1 MQSSPSFR
9 RRLIGGVA
17 LAAAL
22 CAGQAVAQEEST
34 SVEELVVTAPNY
46 VPTTN
51 TAATKIDIPLV
62 ETPQSISVIT
72 RDQLDV
78 LNIQDLQEAVR
89 YTSGVV
95 AENFGD
101 DARFDWLQI
110 RGFQPVQFIDGL
122 QAPVGST
129 TNVGIDLWGAQ
140 SIEILKG
147 PAGTLYGATPPGG
160 IVNVTMRRPESEFGG
175 EVKGQYGSFDSWQL
189 AGDITGPIGDGR
201 VQARLTAL
209 WSDYGTQTE
218 FVHGS
223 RIFVAPA
230 LSWDITP
237 DTRLTLLAYYQD
249 DQIDGVSSGFLPAQ
263 GTLLPNPNGPI
274 PVERNVGEPGYNL
287 FSREQY
293 GIGYDFSHRFNEH
306 LTVKQNLK
314 YSQQDENFVSIY
326 GAGFVDDDF
335 NGVPDDFR
343 TINRNNFL
351 FPEFIRVFS
360 VDTRAEIRGQTGE
373 IRHTALVGVDYR
385 NMRND
390 TDFGFGFGP
399 ALRFD
404 IYDPV
409 YGVAIPPLDFPL
421 GPSVRREDTQTGI
434 YAQDQMALGGWRLTL
449 TGRHDWLDT
458 DSFGADFSDDTA
470 FTGRVGLN
478 YIFDNGLAPYAA
490 YATSFLPV
498 PGAHFD
504 GTPFTPTTGR
514 QFEAGVKWEPKLG
527 RDTKVFASAAYY
539 TLTQENVLTNDPDHL
554 FFSVQTGEV
563 KVQGLE
569 LEAVARIRERITLNA
584 SYTYTDSEVT
594 KSNGPDLGKELP
606 IVARHK
612 ASAFADYTWQE
623 GPLAGFGAGV
633 GVRYLGPS
641 FGDAANTPILEGED
655 ALLVDVAV
663 HYDWRNW
670 NIALNAN
677 NVFDDIYVQRCSDFA
692 TCFYGIRRNVTLTLG
707 RKF

>member
-1 MQSSPSFR
+1 MRSIPFR
-9 RRLIGGVA
+9 RSLFCGVA
-17 LAAAL
+17 LAAGM
-22 CAGQAVAQEEST
+22 CAGAAVAQDEAT
-34 SVEELVVTAPNY
+34 AVEELVVTAPNY

-51 TAATKIDIPLV
+51 LSATKIDIPLI

-72 RDQLDV
+72 RDQLDI
-78 LNIQDLQEAVR
+78 LNVQDLQEAVR

-101 DARFDWLQI
+101 DARFDWLVI
-110 RGFQPVQFIDGL
+110 RGFLPVQFIDGL

-129 TNVGIDLWGAQ
+129 TNVGLDLWGAQ
-140 SIEILKG
+140 SVEILKG

-160 IVNVTMRRPESEFGG
+160 IVNLTMRRPQAEFGG
-175 EVKGQYGSFDSWQL
+175 EVQGQYGSFDHVQL

-218 FVHGS
+218 FVDGE
-223 RIFVAPA
+223 RLFIAPA
-230 LSWDITP
+230 LKWDITP
-237 DTRLTLLAYYQD
+237 DTQITLLGYYQHD
-249 DQIDGVSSGFLPAQ
+249 NIDGVSSGFLPAQ
-263 GTLLPNPNGPI
+263 GTLLPNPNGQI
-274 PVERNVGEPGYNL
+274 PVERNVGEPDYNL
-287 FSREQY
+287 FKREQY

-306 LTVKQNLK
+306 VTVKQNLK
-314 YSQQDENFVSIY
+314 YSQVDQNFLSIY
-326 GAGFVDDDF
+326 GTGFVDVD
-335 NGVPDDFR
+335 GVPGPDDFR
-343 TINRNNFL
+343 TINRSNFV
-351 FPEFIRVFS
+351 FPEFVRVFA
-360 VDTRAEIRGQTGE
+360 VDTRAELRGETGAVK
-373 IRHTALVGVDYR
+373 HTALVGVDYR
-385 NMRND
+385 RLKND
-390 TDFGFGFGP
+390 TDFGFGAGP
-399 ALRFD
+399 TLD

-409 YGVAIPPLDFPL
+409 YGAPIPPLTSTFAYI
-421 GPSVRREDTQTGI
+421 SRQDTQVGV
-434 YAQDQMALGGWRLTL
+434 YAQDMMAVGGWRLTL

-458 DSFGADFSDDTA
+458 DNFGVDTSSDTA

-478 YIFDNGLAPYAA
+478 YLFENGLAPYAA

-498 PGAHFD
+498 PGADFL
-504 GTPFTPTTGR
+504 GTPFVPTTGR

-527 RDTKVFASAAYY
+527 RDVKVFASAAAY
-539 TLTQENVLTNDPDHL
+539 TLTQENVLTNDPDPAHL

-594 KSNGPDLGKELP
+594 KSNGLDLHKELP

-612 ASAFADYTWQE
+612 ASAFADYTFQD
-623 GPLAGFGAGV
+623 GPLAGLGAGV

-641 FGDAANTPILEGED
+641 FGDAANTPLLKGE
-655 ALLVDVAV
+655 AATLVDVTV
-663 HYDWRNW
+663 HYDWKNW
-670 NIALNAN
+670 KLALNAS
-677 NVFDDIYVQRCSDFA
+677 NVFDDIYVQRCSDM
-692 TCFYGIRRNVTLTLG
+692 TSCFYGIRRNVTLTLG

>member
-1 MQSSPSFR
+1 MKTNLFR
-9 RRLIGGVA
+9 KALFCSVA
-17 LAAAL
+17 LAAGM
-22 CAGQAVAQEEST
+22 CAGAAMAQDQST
-34 SVEELVVTAPNY
+34 EVEELVVTAPNY

-51 TAATKIDIPLV
+51 LSATKIDIPLI

-72 RDQLDV
+72 RDQLDI
-78 LNIQDLQEAVR
+78 LNVQDLQEAVR

-110 RGFQPVQFIDGL
+110 RGFQPVEFIDGL

-129 TNVGIDLWGAQ
+129 TNVGLDLWGAQ
-140 SIEILKG
+140 SVEILKG
-147 PAGTLYGATPPGG
+147 PAGVLYGATPPGG
-160 IVNVTMRRPESEFGG
+160 IVNLTMRRPQNEFGG
-175 EVKGQYGSFDSWQL
+175 EVQGQFGSYDSWQL

-201 VQARLTAL
+201 LQGRLTAL
-209 WSDYGTQTE
+209 WRDYGTQTE
-218 FVHGS
+218 LVDGRRFF
-223 RIFVAPA
+223 IAPA
-230 LSWDITP
+230 LKWDITP
-237 DTRLTLLAYYQD
+237 DTQLTLLGYYQND
-249 DQIDGVSSGFLPAQ
+249 HIDGNSSGFLPAQ
-263 GTLLPNPNGPI
+263 GTLLPNPNGQI
-274 PVERNVGEPGYNL
+274 PVERNVGEPDYNL
-287 FSREQY
+287 FTREQY
-293 GIGYDFSHRFNEH
+293 GIGYEFSHRFNEH
-306 LTVKQNLK
+306 VSIKQNLK

-326 GAGFVDDDF
+326 GVGFVDDNFD
-335 NGVPDDFR
+335 GTPDDYR
-343 TINRNNFL
+343 TINRNNFV
-351 FPEFIRVFS
+351 FPEFIRSFS
-360 VDTRAEIRGQTGE
+360 VDTRAEFHGETGE

-385 NMRND
+385 RLKND

-399 ALRFD
+399 ALRLD

-409 YGVAIPPLDFPL
+409 YGKPIPPLDFAL
-421 GPSVRREDTQTGI
+421 GPNIRRQDTQVGI
-434 YAQDQMALGGWRLTL
+434 YAQDQMAYGGWRLTL

-504 GTPFTPTTGR
+504 GTPFDPTTGR
-514 QFEAGVKWEPKLG
+514 QFEVGVKWEPKLG
-527 RDTKVFASAAYY
+527 RDVKIFASAAAY
-539 TLTQENVLTNDPDHL
+539 TLTQENVLTNDPAHL

-569 LEAVARIRERITLNA
+569 LEAVARIHERITLNA

-594 KSNGPDLGKELP
+594 KSNGPDLHKELP
-606 IVARHK
+606 IVAKNK
-612 ASAFADYTWQE
+612 ASVFGDYTFQD

-633 GVRYLGPS
+633 GLRYLGPS
-641 FGDAANTPILEGED
+641 FGDAANTPILKGE
-655 ALLVDVAV
+655 AATVVDLTV
-663 HYDWRNW
+663 HYDWKQW
-670 NIALNAN
+670 KIAFNASN
-677 NVFDDIYVQRCSDFA
+677 LFDNIYVQRCSDFN
-692 TCFYGIRRNVTLTLG
+692 TCFYGIRRNMTLTLG